1 MRISKAWPILPA
13 IILAL
18 STPVVQA
25 DYADHDYAPTFI
37 QRMVSQ
43 HGFAAA
49 DVRKILDEAEQQDRV
64 LSAMQRPAEKALP
77 WHKYR
82 NIFMN
87 NERINRGAEFM
98 QEHQA
103 TLQAA
108 EEKYGV
114 PAEVIVAIIGV
125 ETWYGRNVGSFRV
138 LDALATLAFDYPPR
152 ADFFRSEL
160 EQYLLMSRE
169 EKMNP
174 AKPVGSYAGAMG
186 LPQFMPSSFR
196 HYAVDFNGNGK
207 RDLWNETEDV
217 IGSVA
222 NYLASRGWRRG
233 EPISAQVK
241 GGISAAAGFEFSRL
255 DPLNRFSDITAA
267 GIQADLQSDAD
278 APAGVLQLEGIN
290 GDEYWVVL
298 KNFFVITTYNR
309 SPMYAMAVFQLGQA
323 VKAKMIAG

>member
-1 MRISKAWPILPA
+1 MRISRPNPILAA

-18 STPVVQA
+18 GAPMAQA
-25 DYADHDYAPTFI
+25 DYADHEYAATFI

-49 DVRKILDEAEQQDRV
+49 DVRKVLDEAEQQDRV

-82 NIFMN
+82 NIFLN

-103 TLQAA
+103 TLKAA
-108 EEKYGV
+108 EDKYGV
-114 PAEVIVAIIGV
+114 PPEIIVAIIGV

-138 LDALATLAFDYPPR
+138 LDALSTLAFDYPPR

-169 EKMNP
+169 EKMDP
-174 AKPVGSYAGAMG
+174 GKPVGSYAGAMG

-196 HYAVDFNGNGK
+196 HYAIDFNGNGR
-207 RDLWNETEDV
+207 RDLWNEIEDV

-241 GGISAAAGFEFSRL
+241 GDASPVKAFEFSRL
-255 DPLNRFSDITAA
+255 DPLNRFGDITTA
-267 GIQADLQSDAD
+267 GTQVDLQTAPE
-278 APAGVLQLEGIN
+278 APAGVLALEGSR
-290 GDEYWVVL
+290 DMEYWVVL